1 MQPLFILS
9 LALFS
14 TMLGNGVVVPF
25 LPLYVQQFGAAGLG
39 VGFLFSAHS
48 TSRTFLLPVIGK
60 VSDRWGRKKFLLA
73 GLLCYAL
80 SSVAFLLANSM
91 VALILIMAFQGI
103 ATAMVQPV
111 SMAYVGDLT
120 PKGQEGTYTGYV
132 NTAFLGGVAGGP
144 LLGGVIKDL
153 FNMQASFLI
162 LGVLSLLSF
171 LLLLFFLP
179 ESHSHRT

>member
-1 MQPLFILS
+1 
-9 LALFS
+9 
-14 TMLGNGVVVPF
+14 MLGNGVVVPF
-25 LPLYVQQFGAAGLG
+25 LPLYAQQFGAAGLG

-48 TSRTFLLPVIGK
+48 ASRTFLLPVIGK
-60 VSDRWGRKKFLLA
+60 VSDRWGRKNFLLA

-120 PKGQEGTYTGYV
+120 PKGREGAYAGYV

-144 LLGGVIKDL
+144 RCP
-153 FNMQASFLI
+153 FYCCC
-162 LGVLSLLSF
+162 
-171 LLLLFFLP
+171 FFCRNLRATEPRPRQQPLP
-179 ESHSHRT
+179 CGSSSPAAPSSEWPVFA